1 MSIVYNQYPPGELY
15 FAFGSNMRLQ
25 QMVERCPES
34 SLYSI
39 GKLRGYRW
47 QINQRGVAN
56 IIKSTPEDIIEG
68 ILFYVTKK
76 NIATLDRNEG
86 VKSGFYSREYLE
98 VEVEPLFFEPP
109 PGTREDMAAAAQWLE
124 QCGSEM
130 LSQLA
135 LLSAPPDQ
143 LRSGSRQATPLSS
156 TNFEESQSRS
166 SNMVVEALVY
176 LSYQYVEDGHIRPEY
191 VERMKLAMDDA
202 QLLGVSETYLDTC
215 LKPLVFAKK
224 PEVQEADGKQ
234 VEQREPQP
242 RNQPETARRSDDN
255 PNRQRGRK
263 RDSKSHD
270 GSAGKHRKHHDET
283 SRAKGQ
289 RQGQSIESRQSIDG
303 GQQRGTQVTST
314 HRRPRETT
322 TDGRRDGRVHNSAR
336 NHGIRHH
343 DQGSQQRGLG
353 AISSTYRYI
362 FG

>member
-1 MSIVYNQYPPGELY
+1 MSIAYNHYPPGELY

-56 IIKSTPEDIIEG
+56 IIKSTPEDVIEG

-86 VKSGFYSREYLE
+86 VRSGFYSREYLE

-109 PGTREDMAAAAQWLE
+109 PGTRENMAAAAQWLE
-124 QCGSEM
+124 QYGSEM

-143 LRSGSRQATPLSS
+143 LRSGSRQSTPLSS

-166 SNMVVEALVY
+166 SKMVVEALVY

-224 PEVQEADGKQ
+224 PETSETEAREG
-234 VEQREPQP
+234 EQREPQP

-255 PNRQRGRK
+255 PSRQRRQK
-263 RDSKSHD
+263 RDSKAHD
-270 GSAGKHRKHHDET
+270 GSARVDSKEDPMSH
-283 SRAKGQ
+283 
-289 RQGQSIESRQSIDG
+289 
-303 GQQRGTQVTST
+303 QVAV
-314 HRRPRETT
+314 
-322 TDGRRDGRVHNSAR
+322 D
-336 NHGIRHH
+336 
-343 DQGSQQRGLG
+343 QRGLLRTG
-353 AISSTYRYI
+353 GEMNVCITFPEVIAPGTTIKGI
-362 FG
+362 NNEG